1 MIEKYLEN
9 RFFILYI
16 IPFLLGSSAI
26 LSFAPFNF
34 PIINLIIFPT
44 FFYLLVFI
52 NKKSKSV
59 YRQKPYKKNLFI
71 FGLSFGFGFIYAA
84 YLGLVILLHLMKIL
98 KFSFLLH

>member
-71 FGLSFGFGFIYAA
+71 IEL
-84 YLGLVILLHLMKIL
+84 
-98 KFSFLLH
+98 